1 MDHDGSK
8 RGLHPAANKLPAASK
23 QALHASRINDQIGA
37 SLHFTC
43 EVMLCCEFDGL
54 HSELTVRL
62 QLACEASLFRIVR
75 SALQI
80 ADGDVANDCKPSA

>member
-1 MDHDGSK
+1 MGASEGCTLLLTNCQPHQIK
-8 RGLHPAANKLPAASK
+8 HRVRHGLMIRLELACILPAK
-23 QALHASRINDQIGA
+23 LR
-37 SLHFTC
+37 
-43 EVMLCCEFDGL
+43 CCEFDGL

-80 ADGDVANDCKPSA
+80 ADGDVANDCKPAA